1 MPYQIRFL
9 ETEQIV
15 ETVYHGIL
23 DLNELIE
30 AATASLNEAEKHQAT
45 RFLGDCTALN
55 SGGSLF
61 DVYDLVR
68 FYDTLSVP
76 YAHFLKEAI
85 LLPQIPQAAENL
97 SFYELVTRNRGLD
110 VRIFSERQAALD
122 WLLA

>member
-1 MPYQIRFL
+1 MAYQIRFL
-9 ETEQIV
+9 EMEQIV
-15 ETVYHGIL
+15 ETVYHGML

-30 AATASLNEAEKHQAT
+30 AATASLNEAEKHRAT
-45 RFLGDCTALN
+45 RFLGDCTALDA
-55 SGGSLF
+55 SGSLF

-68 FYDTLSVP
+68 FYETLSVT
-76 YAHFLKEAI
+76 YSRSLKEAI

-97 SFYELVTRNRGLD
+97 SFYELVTRNRGFD